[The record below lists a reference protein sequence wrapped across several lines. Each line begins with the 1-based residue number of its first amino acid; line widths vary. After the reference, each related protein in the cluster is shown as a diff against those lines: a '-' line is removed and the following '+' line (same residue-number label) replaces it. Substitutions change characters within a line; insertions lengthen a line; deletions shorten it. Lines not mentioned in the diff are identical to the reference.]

1 MSMWRQYIV
10 LRDRNGRTAR
20 GFVKLFFTNQGCNVS
35 ANLSRMPKGAFQLC
49 LWDGETLFFWPMY
62 MRGMNLFLQAKATLE
77 NGRIEAAVI
86 DANGRIAVLGESS
99 EPRADWGQMQAR
111 IQIAMQTDKKEEKPA
126 QQEEKK
132 TQTEPESIL
141 QEGAAREEEESCETE
156 ETEPPKTKQPF
167 VLTGG
172 APQTDCATSE
182 NATQTDWITQG
193 RMRREDE
200 EKQTEMPLIEQ
211 LLQHAEPMEIEKEAK
226 TQPSP
231 EEIAKIIQQEM
242 EKTEPDTEPI
252 FIGQEDE
259 QAEERAACMEQAV
272 EEEAEE
278 MPDEPPKMTKTQ
290 EGGEPGKTRPE
301 QAVLPEQALR
311 DEADLMEESFIQQ
324 EKANEPKKEETVIQG
339 PVLGGA
345 YAGQWRWQ
353 RIETTG
359 TGGYYLLG
367 CVERQ
372 GVPIAMAVAVPGEY
386 APQPPAYLQGFSL
399 YRDGYWVLAQDAET
413 GRTLV
418 I

>member
-10 LRDRNGRTAR
+10 LRDRNGRMAR
-20 GFVKLFFTNQGCNVS
+20 GFVKLFFTSRGCNIS
-35 ANLSRMPKGAFQLC
+35 ANLSRMPRGAFQLC
-49 LWDGETLFFWPMY
+49 LWDGKTLAFWPMY

-111 IQIAMQTDKKEEKPA
+111 VENAMQTDKKEEKSTP
-126 QQEEKK
+126 QEEKK
-132 TQTEPESIL
+132 AQPEPESIL
-141 QEGAAREEEESCETE
+141 QEVSTQEEESCETE
-156 ETEPPKTKQPF
+156 ETEQPKTKQPF
-167 VLTGG
+167 VLNGE
-172 APQTDCATSE
+172 ASQTDCATRK
-182 NATQTDWITQG
+182 NAAQIDWIVQG
-193 RMRREDE
+193 SMRREDE

-211 LLQHAEPMEIEKEAK
+211 LLQYAEPMEIEKEAK

-231 EEIAKIIQQEM
+231 EEIAKIIQKEM
-242 EKTEPDTEPI
+242 EKTEPDTKPI

-259 QAEERAACMEQAV
+259 QAEERAACIEQAV
-272 EEEAEE
+272 KEEKPAVAPKTPEE
-278 MPDEPPKMTKTQ
+278 Q
-290 EGGEPGKTRPE
+290 EDGEPGKTQPE
-301 QAVLPEQALR
+301 QVVLPEQALR
-311 DEADLMEESFIQQ
+311 DEDDLMEESFIQQ
-324 EKANEPKKEETVIQG
+324 EKANEPKREETVIPG

-345 YAGQWRWQ
+345 YAGQWHWQ
-353 RIETTG
+353 RVETTG

>member
-35 ANLSRMPKGAFQLC
+35 ANLSRMPKGTFQLC

-62 MRGMNLFLQAKATLE
+62 MRGMNLFLQAKAALG

-86 DANGRIAVLGESS
+86 DASGRIAALGESS
-99 EPRADWGQMQAR
+99 EPRADWAQMQAR

-141 QEGAAREEEESCETE
+141 QEGAAREEEKSWEAENE
-156 ETEPPKTKQPF
+156 RPQKNHKIA
-167 VLTGG
+167 LTGEADG
-172 APQTDCATSE
+172 ATGE
-182 NATQTDWITQG
+182 NAAPIDWITQG
-193 RMRREDE
+193 KMGREE
-200 EKQTEMPLIEQ
+200 REKKTEMPLIEQ
-211 LLQHAEPMEIEKEAK
+211 LLQYAEPMETEKAAER
-226 TQPSP
+226 QPSP
-231 EEIAKIIQQEM
+231 EEIAQIIQREI
-242 EKTEPDTEPI
+242 EKNEPDTEPI

-259 QAEERAACMEQAV
+259 QAEGMACMEQTV
-272 EEEAEE
+272 EQAEE
-278 MPDEPPKMTKTQ
+278 MPAEPVKMTKTQ
-290 EGGEPGKTRPE
+290 EGGEPEKTEPE
-301 QAVLPEQALR
+301 QTVSPEQALR

-324 EKANEPKKEETVIQG
+324 EKANEPKKEETVTQG

>member
-10 LRDRNGRTAR
+10 LRDRNGRMAR
-20 GFVKLFFTNQGCNVS
+20 GFVKLFFTSRGCNIS
-35 ANLSRMPKGAFQLC
+35 ANLSRMPRGDFQLC
-49 LWDGETLFFWPMY
+49 LWDGKTLAFWPMY
-62 MRGMNLFLQAKATLE
+62 MRGMNLFLQVKATLE

-141 QEGAAREEEESCETE
+141 QEGAAREEEKSWEAENERPQKNHKIALTGEADGATE
-156 ETEPPKTKQPF
+156 E
-167 VLTGG
+167 
-172 APQTDCATSE
+172 
-182 NATQTDWITQG
+182 NAAQIDWIVQG
-193 RMRREDE
+193 SMRREDE

-211 LLQHAEPMEIEKEAK
+211 LLQYAEPMKIEKEAK

-231 EEIAKIIQQEM
+231 EEIAQIIQKEM
-242 EKTEPDTEPI
+242 EKTEPDTKPI

-259 QAEERAACMEQAV
+259 QAEERAACIEQAV
-272 EEEAEE
+272 KEEESAVAPKTPEE
-278 MPDEPPKMTKTQ
+278 Q
-290 EGGEPGKTRPE
+290 EDGEPGKTQPE
-301 QAVLPEQALR
+301 QVVLPEQALR
-311 DEADLMEESFIQQ
+311 DEVDLMEESFIQQ
-324 EKANEPKKEETVIQG
+324 EKANEPKREETVIPG

-345 YAGQWRWQ
+345 YAGQWHWQ
-353 RIETTG
+353 RVETTG

>member
-62 MRGMNLFLQAKATLE
+62 MRGMNLFLQAKAALG

-86 DANGRIAVLGESS
+86 DASGRIAALGESS
-99 EPRADWGQMQAR
+99 EPRADWAQMQAR

-141 QEGAAREEEESCETE
+141 QEGAAREEEESWEGE
-156 ETEPPKTKQPF
+156 NEQPQKNHKIA
-167 VLTGG
+167 LTGEADG
-172 APQTDCATSE
+172 ATGE
-182 NATQTDWITQG
+182 NAAPIDWITQG
-193 RMRREDE
+193 KMGREE
-200 EKQTEMPLIEQ
+200 REKKTEMPLIEQ
-211 LLQHAEPMEIEKEAK
+211 LLQHAEPMETEKTAER
-226 TQPSP
+226 QPSP
-231 EEIAKIIQQEM
+231 EEIAQIIQREI
-242 EKTEPDTEPI
+242 EKNEPDTEPI

-259 QAEERAACMEQAV
+259 QAEGMACMEQTV
-272 EEEAEE
+272 EQAEE
-278 MPDEPPKMTKTQ
+278 MPAEPVKMTKTQ
-290 EGGEPGKTRPE
+290 EGGEPEKTEPE
-301 QAVLPEQALR
+301 QTVSPEQALR

-324 EKANEPKKEETVIQG
+324 EKANEPKKEETVTQG

-353 RIETTG
+353 RVETTG

>member
-62 MRGMNLFLQAKATLE
+62 MRGMNLFLQAKAALG

-86 DANGRIAVLGESS
+86 DASGRIAALGESS
-99 EPRADWGQMQAR
+99 EPRADWAQMQAR

-141 QEGAAREEEESCETE
+141 QEGAAREEEESWEGE
-156 ETEPPKTKQPF
+156 NEQPQKNHKIA
-167 VLTGG
+167 LTGEADG
-172 APQTDCATSE
+172 ATGE
-182 NATQTDWITQG
+182 NAAPIDWITQG
-193 RMRREDE
+193 KMGREE
-200 EKQTEMPLIEQ
+200 REKKTEMPLSEQ
-211 LLQHAEPMEIEKEAK
+211 LLQHAEPMETEKTAER
-226 TQPSP
+226 QPSP
-231 EEIAKIIQQEM
+231 EEIAQIIQREI
-242 EKTEPDTEPI
+242 EKNEPDTEPI

-259 QAEERAACMEQAV
+259 QAEGMACMEQTV
-272 EEEAEE
+272 EQAEE
-278 MPDEPPKMTKTQ
+278 MPAEPVKMTKTQ
-290 EGGEPGKTRPE
+290 EGGEPEKTEPE
-301 QAVLPEQALR
+301 QTVSPEQALR

-324 EKANEPKKEETVIQG
+324 EKANEPKKEETVTQG

-353 RIETTG
+353 RVETTG

>member
-10 LRDRNGRTAR
+10 LRDRNGRMAR
-20 GFVKLFFTNQGCNVS
+20 GFVKLFFTSRGCNIS
-35 ANLSRMPKGAFQLC
+35 ANLSRMPRGAFQLC
-49 LWDGETLFFWPMY
+49 LWDGKTLVFWPMY

-111 IQIAMQTDKKEEKPA
+111 IQSAMQTDKKEEKPA

-141 QEGAAREEEESCETE
+141 QEGAAREEEKSWKGENE
-156 ETEPPKTKQPF
+156 QPQKNHKI
-167 VLTGG
+167 VLTGEADG
-172 APQTDCATSE
+172 ATGE
-182 NATQTDWITQG
+182 NAAPIDWITQG
-193 RMRREDE
+193 KMGREE
-200 EKQTEMPLIEQ
+200 REKKTEMPLIEQ
-211 LLQHAEPMEIEKEAK
+211 LLQNAEPMETEKAAER
-226 TQPSP
+226 QPSP
-231 EEIAKIIQQEM
+231 EEIAQIIQREI
-242 EKTEPDTEPI
+242 EKNEPDTEPI

-259 QAEERAACMEQAV
+259 QAEGMACMEQTV
-272 EEEAEE
+272 EQAEE
-278 MPDEPPKMTKTQ
+278 MPAEPVKMTKTQ
-290 EGGEPGKTRPE
+290 EGGEPEKTEPE

-353 RIETTG
+353 RVETTG

>member
-49 LWDGETLFFWPMY
+49 LWDGKTLAFWPMY
-62 MRGMNLFLQAKATLE
+62 MRGMNLFLQTKATLE

-86 DANGRIAVLGESS
+86 DANGRIAALGESS
-99 EPRADWGQMQAR
+99 EPRADWAQMQAR
-111 IQIAMQTDKKEEKPA
+111 IQIAMQTGKKEEKPMP
-126 QQEEKK
+126 QEEKK
-132 TQTEPESIL
+132 AQPEPESIL
-141 QEGAAREEEESCETE
+141 QEGAAREEEKSWEAENE
-156 ETEPPKTKQPF
+156 RPQKKHKIA
-167 VLTGG
+167 LTGEADG
-172 APQTDCATSE
+172 ATGE
-182 NATQTDWITQG
+182 NAAPIDWITQG
-193 RMRREDE
+193 KMGREDE

-211 LLQHAEPMEIEKEAK
+211 LLQNAEPMETEKAAEK
-226 TQPSP
+226 QPSP

-278 MPDEPPKMTKTQ
+278 MPDESPKMTKTQ

-353 RIETTG
+353 RVETTG

>member
-62 MRGMNLFLQAKATLE
+62 MRGMNLFLQAKAALG

-86 DANGRIAVLGESS
+86 DASGRIAALGESS
-99 EPRADWGQMQAR
+99 EPRADWAQMQAR

-141 QEGAAREEEESCETE
+141 QEGAAREEEESWEGE
-156 ETEPPKTKQPF
+156 NEQPQKNHKIA
-167 VLTGG
+167 LTGEADG
-172 APQTDCATSE
+172 ATGE
-182 NATQTDWITQG
+182 NAAPIDWITQG
-193 RMRREDE
+193 KMGREE
-200 EKQTEMPLIEQ
+200 REKKTEMPLIEQ
-211 LLQHAEPMEIEKEAK
+211 LLQHAEPMETEKTAER
-226 TQPSP
+226 QPSP
-231 EEIAKIIQQEM
+231 EEIAQIIQREI
-242 EKTEPDTEPI
+242 EKNEPDTEPI

-259 QAEERAACMEQAV
+259 QAEGMACMEQTV
-272 EEEAEE
+272 EQAEE
-278 MPDEPPKMTKTQ
+278 MPAEPVKMTKTQ
-290 EGGEPGKTRPE
+290 EGGEPEKTEPE
-301 QAVLPEQALR
+301 QTVSPEQALR

-324 EKANEPKKEETVIQG
+324 EKANEPKKEETVTQG

-353 RIETTG
+353 RVETTG

-372 GVPIAMAVAVPGEY
+372 GVPIATAVAVPGEY

>member
-62 MRGMNLFLQAKATLE
+62 MRGMNLFLQAKAALG

-86 DANGRIAVLGESS
+86 DASGRIAALGESS
-99 EPRADWGQMQAR
+99 EPRADWAQMQAR

-141 QEGAAREEEESCETE
+141 QEGAAREEEESGEGE
-156 ETEPPKTKQPF
+156 NEQPQKNHKIA
-167 VLTGG
+167 LTGEADG
-172 APQTDCATSE
+172 ATGE
-182 NATQTDWITQG
+182 NAAPIDWITQG
-193 RMRREDE
+193 KMGREE
-200 EKQTEMPLIEQ
+200 REKKTEMPLIEQ
-211 LLQHAEPMEIEKEAK
+211 LLQHAEPMETEKTAER
-226 TQPSP
+226 QPSP
-231 EEIAKIIQQEM
+231 EEIAQIIQREI
-242 EKTEPDTEPI
+242 EKNEPDTEPI

-259 QAEERAACMEQAV
+259 QAEGMACMEQTV
-272 EEEAEE
+272 EQAEE
-278 MPDEPPKMTKTQ
+278 MPAEPVKMTKTQ
-290 EGGEPGKTRPE
+290 EGGEPEKTEPE
-301 QAVLPEQALR
+301 QTVSPEQALR

-324 EKANEPKKEETVIQG
+324 EKANEPKKEETVTQG

-353 RIETTG
+353 RVETTG

-372 GVPIAMAVAVPGEY
+372 GGPGEY

>member
-62 MRGMNLFLQAKATLE
+62 MRGMNLFLQAKAALG

-86 DANGRIAVLGESS
+86 DASGRIAALGESS
-99 EPRADWGQMQAR
+99 EPRADWAQMQAR

-141 QEGAAREEEESCETE
+141 QEGAAREEEESGEGE
-156 ETEPPKTKQPF
+156 NEQPQKNHKIA
-167 VLTGG
+167 LTGEADG
-172 APQTDCATSE
+172 ATGE
-182 NATQTDWITQG
+182 NAAPIDWITQG
-193 RMRREDE
+193 KMGREE
-200 EKQTEMPLIEQ
+200 REKKTEMPLIEQ
-211 LLQHAEPMEIEKEAK
+211 LLQHAEPMETEKTAER
-226 TQPSP
+226 QPSP
-231 EEIAKIIQQEM
+231 EEIAQIIQREI
-242 EKTEPDTEPI
+242 EKNEPDTEPI

-259 QAEERAACMEQAV
+259 QAEGMACMEQTV
-272 EEEAEE
+272 EQAEE
-278 MPDEPPKMTKTQ
+278 MPAEPVKMTKTQ
-290 EGGEPGKTRPE
+290 EGGEPEKTEPE
-301 QAVLPEQALR
+301 QTVSPEQALR

-324 EKANEPKKEETVIQG
+324 EKANEPKKEETVTQG

-353 RIETTG
+353 RVETTG

>member
-62 MRGMNLFLQAKATLE
+62 MRGMNLFLQAKAALG

-86 DANGRIAVLGESS
+86 DASGRIAALGESS
-99 EPRADWGQMQAR
+99 EPRADWAQMQAR
-111 IQIAMQTDKKEEKPA
+111 IQSAMQTDKKEEKPA

-141 QEGAAREEEESCETE
+141 QEGAAREEEKSWEAENE
-156 ETEPPKTKQPF
+156 RPQKNHKIA
-167 VLTGG
+167 LTGEADG
-172 APQTDCATSE
+172 ATGE
-182 NATQTDWITQG
+182 NAAPIDWITQG
-193 RMRREDE
+193 KMGREE
-200 EKQTEMPLIEQ
+200 REKKTEMPLIEQ

-231 EEIAKIIQQEM
+231 EEIAQIIQREI
-242 EKTEPDTEPI
+242 EKNEPDTEPI
-252 FIGQEDE
+252 FIRQEHE
-259 QAEERAACMEQAV
+259 QAEGMACMEQTV

-278 MPDEPPKMTKTQ
+278 MPAEPVKMTKTQ

-324 EKANEPKKEETVIQG
+324 EKANEPKKEETVTQG

>member
-62 MRGMNLFLQAKATLE
+62 MRGMNLFLQAKAALG

-86 DANGRIAVLGESS
+86 DASGRIAALGESS
-99 EPRADWGQMQAR
+99 EPRADWAQMQAR

-141 QEGAAREEEESCETE
+141 QEGAAREEEESGEGE
-156 ETEPPKTKQPF
+156 NEQPQKNHKIA
-167 VLTGG
+167 LTGEADG
-172 APQTDCATSE
+172 ATGE
-182 NATQTDWITQG
+182 NAAPIDWITQG
-193 RMRREDE
+193 KMGREE
-200 EKQTEMPLIEQ
+200 REKKTEMPLIEQ
-211 LLQHAEPMEIEKEAK
+211 LLQHAEPMETEKTAER
-226 TQPSP
+226 QPSP
-231 EEIAKIIQQEM
+231 EEIAQIIQREI
-242 EKTEPDTEPI
+242 EKNEPDTEPI

-259 QAEERAACMEQAV
+259 QAEGMACMEQTV
-272 EEEAEE
+272 EQAEE
-278 MPDEPPKMTKTQ
+278 MPAEPVKMTKTQ
-290 EGGEPGKTRPE
+290 EGGEPEKTEPE
-301 QAVLPEQALR
+301 QTVSPEQALR

-324 EKANEPKKEETVIQG
+324 EKANEPKKEETVTQG

-345 YAGQWRWQ
+345 YAGQWSWQ
-353 RIETTG
+353 RVETTG

>member
-10 LRDRNGRTAR
+10 LRDRNGSTAR

-62 MRGMNLFLQAKATLE
+62 MRGMNLFLQAKAALE

-86 DANGRIAVLGESS
+86 DASGRIAALGESS
-99 EPRADWGQMQAR
+99 EPRADWAQMQAR
-111 IQIAMQTDKKEEKPA
+111 IQSAMQTDKKEEKPA

-141 QEGAAREEEESCETE
+141 QEGAAREEEKSWEAENE
-156 ETEPPKTKQPF
+156 RPQKNHKIA
-167 VLTGG
+167 LTGEADG
-172 APQTDCATSE
+172 ATGE
-182 NATQTDWITQG
+182 NAAPIDWITQG

-211 LLQHAEPMEIEKEAK
+211 LLQNAEPMETEKAAER
-226 TQPSP
+226 QPSP
-231 EEIAKIIQQEM
+231 EEIAQIIQREM
-242 EKTEPDTEPI
+242 EKNEPNTEPI

-259 QAEERAACMEQAV
+259 QTEGMACMEQAV

-278 MPDEPPKMTKTQ
+278 MPAEPPKMTKTQ
-290 EGGEPGKTRPE
+290 EGGEPEKTEPG
-301 QAVLPEQALR
+301 QTVLPEQALR

-324 EKANEPKKEETVIQG
+324 EKANEPKKEETVTQG

-345 YAGQWRWQ
+345 YAGQWHWQ
-353 RIETTG
+353 RVETTG

>member
-49 LWDGETLFFWPMY
+49 LWDGKTLAFWPMY
-62 MRGMNLFLQAKATLE
+62 MRGMNLFLQTKATLE

-86 DANGRIAVLGESS
+86 DANGRIAALGESS
-99 EPRADWGQMQAR
+99 EPRADWAQMQAR

-156 ETEPPKTKQPF
+156 ETEPPKTKQ
-167 VLTGG
+167 TNEIKRGE
-172 APQTDCATSE
+172 T
-182 NATQTDWITQG
+182 N
-193 RMRREDE
+193 E

-353 RIETTG
+353 RVETTG

-372 GVPIAMAVAVPGEY
+372 GMPIAMAVAVPGEY

>member
-86 DANGRIAVLGESS
+86 DASGRIAALGESS
-99 EPRADWGQMQAR
+99 EPRADWAQMQAR
-111 IQIAMQTDKKEEKPA
+111 IQSAMQTDKKEEKPA

-141 QEGAAREEEESCETE
+141 QEGAAREEEKSWKGENE
-156 ETEPPKTKQPF
+156 QPQKNHKI
-167 VLTGG
+167 VLTGEADG
-172 APQTDCATSE
+172 ATGE
-182 NATQTDWITQG
+182 NAAPIDWITQG
-193 RMRREDE
+193 KMGREE
-200 EKQTEMPLIEQ
+200 REKKTEMPLIEQ
-211 LLQHAEPMEIEKEAK
+211 LLQNAEPMETEKAAER
-226 TQPSP
+226 QPSP
-231 EEIAKIIQQEM
+231 EEIAQIIQREI
-242 EKTEPDTEPI
+242 EKNEPDTEPI
-252 FIGQEDE
+252 FIRQEHE
-259 QAEERAACMEQAV
+259 QAEGMACMEQTV

-278 MPDEPPKMTKTQ
+278 MPAEPVKMTKTQ

-324 EKANEPKKEETVIQG
+324 EKANEPKKEETVTQG

>member
-49 LWDGETLFFWPMY
+49 LWDGKTLAFWPMY
-62 MRGMNLFLQAKATLE
+62 MRGMNLFLQTKATLE

-86 DANGRIAVLGESS
+86 DANGRIAALGESS
-99 EPRADWGQMQAR
+99 EPRADWAQMQAR

-141 QEGAAREEEESCETE
+141 QEGAAREEEKSWEAENE
-156 ETEPPKTKQPF
+156 RPQKNHKIA
-167 VLTGG
+167 LTGEADG
-172 APQTDCATSE
+172 ATGE
-182 NATQTDWITQG
+182 NAAPIDWITQG
-193 RMRREDE
+193 KMGREE
-200 EKQTEMPLIEQ
+200 REKKTEMPLIEQ

-231 EEIAKIIQQEM
+231 EEIVKIIQQEM
-242 EKTEPDTEPI
+242 EKTEPDIKPI

-259 QAEERAACMEQAV
+259 QAEGIACMEQTV

-278 MPDEPPKMTKTQ
+278 MPAEPVKMTKTQ
-290 EGGEPGKTRPE
+290 EGGEPEKTEPE
-301 QAVLPEQALR
+301 QTVSPEQALR

-324 EKANEPKKEETVIQG
+324 EKANEPKKEETVTQG